1 MPVSADADALVILG
15 GGDPARLQR
24 GYDMARAHPD
34 LPVIVTGDDNY
45 IVEYLLARGIPRNR
59 MLHEQAATS
68 TVENAKFTKPLLDK
82 HGAKRVIL
90 VTNWFHAPRAGAI
103 FRKYQPGREFTVSFS
118 PKPEP
123 LSKWDRVSLRRERM
137 AALRNLIVHGVWSF

>member
-59 MLHEQAATS
+59 ILHEQAATS

-82 HGAKRVIL
+82 LGAKRVIL
-90 VTNWFHAPRAGAI
+90 VTNWFHVPRAAAI
-103 FRKYQPGREFTVSFS
+103 FHREMPDLDFAVSFS
-118 PKPEP
+118 PRASVPQP
-123 LSKWDRVSLRRERM
+123 WDRYAERRERM
-137 AALRNLIVHGVWSF
+137 AAVHNLIVHGLWSW